1 MMDAGRKGDTM
12 HSYPTRFQ
20 AKATQARLAQDQA
33 VEETPIE
40 EMKLLH
46 QKLVAFTSLKGTFK
60 KLVATQDIYHYL
72 GMRPHLLTDALK
84 HTLRRKIPE
93 TRLQLHDAIRTSLLR
108 SMHGED
114 TVIEET
120 VALCRAAYELEKT
133 FQRIEPLC
141 TF

>member
-1 MMDAGRKGDTM
+1 MAAGRKGEPTM

-20 AKATQARLAQDQA
+20 ASLQARDQA

-114 TVIEET
+114 HDTVIEET
-120 VALCRAAYELEKT
+120 VALCHAAYELEKT
-133 FQRIEPLC
+133 FQLIEPLC